1 MADPNTPAEWL
12 RRLRC
17 GSRPALPSGMHD
29 ALPRKTMLEIAAG
42 YERLARYAGSA
53 PGTGGGQS
61 ANRRCRSRRS
71 HSPTSI
77 VGSERGLLAVDQR
90 PRPGGEFDTS
100 RTQASGGQA
109 METPVEDFLAV
120 NGPGPDAR
128 GFAANARQQRGAN
141 RNCGLLISPFIRQNG
156 LDIEQR
162 QPMRLTERVATGD
175 VG

>member
-12 RRLRC
+12 ARAAEATGIAER
-17 GSRPALPSGMHD
+17 MHD

-53 PGTGGGQS
+53 PVRVAAERKQEVPVAQVTFTDIYRSSNGDCWRLISDPSG
-61 ANRRCRSRRS
+61 RRVR
-71 HSPTSI
+71 HEPN
-77 VGSERGLLAVDQR
+77 
-90 PRPGGEFDTS
+90 P
-100 RTQASGGQA
+100 ASGGQA

-120 NGPGPDAR
+120 NGPGPEYR